1 MKKYILYIVV
11 FGIIGLIFGYLFFG
25 KIAGEY
31 VSLKT
36 VFSTSKN
43 AIESFGR
50 SISGLAKMKQNI
62 LVSGALGAVIGFVIA
77 FLKKK

>member
-1 MKKYILYIVV
+1 MKKYIFYILV
-11 FGIIGLIFGYLFFG
+11 FGLIGLIFGYLFFG

-31 VSLKT
+31 VSLKAI
-36 VFSTSKN
+36 FSSSQN
-43 AIESFGR
+43 ALESLGR

-62 LVSGALGAVIGFVIA
+62 LISGGLGAVIGFVIA